1 MTKKRLDFCIYYIE
15 TRSARESAKLAGY
28 SISYAEKQSHL
39 LLRNEDIKEKLAYFE
54 EKFYRDEFKKLA
66 LKSIKKLDNII
77 SSSEIESVQLNA
89 SKFVLSQ
96 AGISD
101 KEDSATQTIQIKI
114 KGLE

>member
-1 MTKKRLDFCIYYIE
+1 MTKKRLDFCFYYLE
-15 TRSARESAKLAGY
+15 TRNARESAQLAGFSLSY
-28 SISYAEKQSHL
+28 SNKQAHL
-39 LLRNEDIKEKLAYFE
+39 LLRNEEVKEKITYFE

-89 SKFVLSQ
+89 SKFVLAQ

-114 KGLE
+114 KMPE